1 MSIYANILFSLPL
14 QLEQVAKSS
23 EQHQLLKTHVD
34 QLLRSVLM
42 QMRMNFSTNLAR
54 ASSPAEQEQVMELG
68 RHLTAVMDAVF
79 SEKELACVAGQETL
93 VEVERDVF
101 GYLMDE
107 RLLKLEEVAQLNR
120 AYNQLMG
127 KLVENANSNA
137 VFG

>member
-1 MSIYANILFSLPL
+1 
-14 QLEQVAKSS
+14 
-23 EQHQLLKTHVD
+23 
-34 QLLRSVLM
+34 M

-54 ASSPAEQEQVMELG
+54 AASPAEEHRVMELG

-79 SEKELACVAGQETL
+79 SVKELACVSGQETL

-107 RLLKLEEVAQLNR
+107 RLLKLEDVAQLNR

-127 KLVENANSNA
+127 KVVENSSSNA